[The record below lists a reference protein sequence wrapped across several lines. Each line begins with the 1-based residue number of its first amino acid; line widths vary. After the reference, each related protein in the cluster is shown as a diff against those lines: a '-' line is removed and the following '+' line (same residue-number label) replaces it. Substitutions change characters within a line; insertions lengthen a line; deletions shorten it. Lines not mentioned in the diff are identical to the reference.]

1 MISGW
6 QEVFYDIFF
15 FSDFIYFFGLT
26 IAIDVRKLCFI
37 PLFSFFPVFSFVTI
51 KKSLPPTKSQLE
63 INYGGI

>member
-1 MISGW
+1 MKYSATH
-6 QEVFYDIFF
+6 F

-26 IAIDVRKLCFI
+26 FTIDVRKLCFI
-37 PLFSFFPVFSFVTI
+37 ALFSFVLVFSFVTI